1 MATIMGI
8 WNSNTETFHV
18 HGTTLHETT
27 IGVDKHGNI
36 LEGGGSFEYLRNI
49 AKGMHTDLSLIHKTG
64 YIDTG
69 LGDGDTI
76 WDEATS
82 YPWASLATA
91 QTIYVKSATNNEND
105 RGLPITIQGLDSNYN
120 WLEET
125 VTINATNS
133 TTAVNTTNQFLRI
146 NSAFANNSVTNSSD
160 ITLRVTDGSGTV
172 VEIIPAGYGKSLT
185 AVFTVPANTTAY
197 LLQGSF
203 TGTASISVG
212 YYLRNF
218 GEGFKLQHIGI
229 SDNNQYRYDF
239 KIPLPFP
246 EKTDMDVRAIQG
258 SGRCSA
264 SWDMILETNT
274 PGTNI
279 SNYVIR

>member
-1 MATIMGI
+1 MATY
-8 WNSNTETFHV
+8 NANTESVLNTNR
-18 HGTTLHETT
+18 TLHETS

-69 LGDGDTI
+69 FGDGDTI
-76 WDEATS
+76 WDEATA

-125 VTINATNS
+125 VTINVTNS

-146 NSAFANNSVTNSSD
+146 NSAFANNSVTNTSD
-160 ITLRVTDGSGTV
+160 ITLRVTDGNGTV
-172 VEIIPAGYGKSLT
+172 VEIIPAGYGKALT

-212 YYLRNF
+212 YYVRNF
-218 GEGFKLQHIGI
+218 GEGFKLQHIGV
-229 SDNNQYRYDF
+229 SDNNQYRYTF
-239 KIPLPFP
+239 PVPLPFL

-258 SGRCSA
+258 SGRCST
-264 SWDMILETNT
+264 SWDMILETNI

-279 SNYVIR
+279 SSYTIK

>member
-1 MATIMGI
+1 MATY
-8 WNSNTETFHV
+8 NANTESVLNTNQ
-18 HGTTLHETT
+18 TLHETT

-36 LEGGGSFEYLRNI
+36 LEGGGSFEYLLNV
-49 AKGMHTDLSLIHKTG
+49 AKGYHTDLSLIHKTG
-64 YIDTG
+64 YIDSG
-69 LGDGDTI
+69 FGDGDTV
-76 WDEATS
+76 WDEAS
-82 YPWASLATA
+82 AYPWASLATA
-91 QTIYVKSATNNEND
+91 QTIFVKSATNNEND

-125 VTINATNS
+125 VTINVTNS
-133 TTAVNTTNQFLRI
+133 TTATNTTNQFLRI
-146 NSAFANNSVTNSSD
+146 NSAFANNSVTNTSD

-172 VEIIPAGYGKSLT
+172 VEIIPAGYGKALT

-212 YYLRNF
+212 YYIRYF
-218 GEGFKLQHIGI
+218 GEGFKLQHVGI
-229 SDNNQYRYDF
+229 SDNNQYRYTF
-239 KIPLPFP
+239 SIPLPFP

-258 SGRCSA
+258 SGRCST

-274 PGTNI
+274 PGTDI
-279 SNYVIR
+279 SSYTIK